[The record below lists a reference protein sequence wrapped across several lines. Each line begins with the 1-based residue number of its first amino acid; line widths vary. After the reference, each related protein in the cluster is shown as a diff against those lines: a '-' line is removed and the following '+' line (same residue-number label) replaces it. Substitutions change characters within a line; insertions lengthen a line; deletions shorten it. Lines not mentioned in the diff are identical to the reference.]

1 MKNQTKINA
10 DEFIKERERYAE
22 IGDDLDIAFVELIP
36 GVEICYNDR
45 HPKPPTPPPKDPTPP
60 PPKEPTP
67 PQAEG
72 AAEAVVT
79 IVNADG
85 TVIEVPAT
93 IGEDGQPIPIAAA
106 AIVEPEV
113 PKGPPPPPPPFE
125 YNKDL
130 PPEGAEVPF
139 VRNYEPPPPE
149 PEPVPVPEGEEAA
162 AAAVT
167 EGGENAAVPA
177 DGAVPAAEGE
187 TQPAAPTDAPAD
199 APAAD
204 TAAPAADAAAT
215 DIPATAEAPAAPSDA
230 PTIADA
236 PAAPAEAAAETPA
249 AS

>member
-1 MKNQTKINA
+1 MRANTKKKKKKLA

-72 AAEAVVT
+72 AIVTETTTTVVQT

-85 TVIEVPAT
+85 TTTEVSVVVAVVL
-93 IGEDGQPIPIAAA
+93 GEDGQPIPVAAVGA
-106 AIVEPEV
+106 VEPEV

-125 YNKDL
+125 YSKDL

-139 VRNYEPPPPE
+139 VKNYEPPPPE
-149 PEPVPVPEGEEAA
+149 PEPVEVPESEVVAGVDGEVAT
-162 AAAVT
+162 AAV
-167 EGGENAAVPA
+167 VPA
-177 DGAVPAAEGE
+177 DGTAEGE
-187 TQPAAPTDAPAD
+187 AAPTDP
-199 APAAD
+199 
-204 TAAPAADAAAT
+204 AAPAADAVPAETSAEVA
-215 DIPATAEAPAAPSDA
+215 PAT
-230 PTIADA
+230 DA
-236 PAAPAEAAAETPA
+236 PAATEPA
-249 AS
+249 ATEPVAVTADASADAPTAT